1 MKPIAIVALMI
12 GALLVAGCDNK
23 ANTTTNSAGRG
34 FELANVTDQSL
45 NQSESETVKVSVDR
59 KGGWEG
65 PVTIEVSGLPAGVTV
80 DNGNT
85 QTILAKDSSISLKF
99 MANDTASPSNVNTV
113 TIRASGNV
121 DGQTLSK
128 QDNFNLK
135 IKSKA

>member
-23 ANTTTNSAGRG
+23 ANTTTNEAGRG
-34 FELANVTDQSL
+34 FELANVTDQSVS
-45 NQSESETVKVSVDR
+45 QSESETVKVSVDR

-65 PVTIEVSGLPAGVTV
+65 PVQVEVSGLPAGIEI
-80 DNGNT
+80 DGGNT
-85 QTILAKDSSISLKF
+85 QTILAKDSSISLKL
-99 MANDTASPSNVNTV
+99 MAKDSAAPSNVNTV

-121 DGQTLSK
+121 DGKTHSK

>member
-12 GALLVAGCDNK
+12 SALLVAGCDNK

-34 FELANVTDQSL
+34 FELANVTDQSV

-65 PVTIEVSGLPAGVTV
+65 PVQIEVSGLPSGVEV
-80 DNGNT
+80 DGGNT

-99 MANDTASPSNVNTV
+99 MAKDTASPSNVNTV
-113 TIRASGNV
+113 TVRASGTV

-135 IKSKA
+135 IKSKT